1 MVEPDLVLEFEIE
14 NGRSPDIE
22 NVARALLAWNEAVQ
36 AAVAAIDPRARVV
49 VELSGVEPGSQRFKQ
64 ALRFLE
70 DMAEAVEEGGQ
81 DYPLIFQHTKALA
94 KLICGGILMAAVL
107 HQVMPDDHLKVLE
120 EIRDGLKNNPEVQR
134 HSQDFYET
142 LQNEPTIAKV
152 EVYEG
157 NAEFPTYSVPR
168 AEFAFKSGFFGGAS
182 LASPEDREEDRI
194 ATWDVVLI
202 RPVLVGKP
210 RRWTFAREGVEFSA
224 TMADQAVLEAV
235 RDKTLPIPFAEGV
248 MMKIEVIYKERFDG
262 AVWRPIAKT
271 RTVRRVL
278 SPRITLPP
286 GALFTEADRP

>member
-1 MVEPDLVLEFEIE
+1 MAEPDLVLEFEIE
-14 NGRSPDIE
+14 KGRSPDIE

-64 ALRFLE
+64 VLRFLE
-70 DMAEAVEEGGQ
+70 DVAEAVEEGGQ
-81 DYPLIFQHTKALA
+81 EYPLIFKHTKALA
-94 KLICGGILMAAVL
+94 KLIGGGILMAVVL
-107 HQVMPDDHLKVLE
+107 NQIMPDDHLEVLE
-120 EIRDGLKNNPEVQR
+120 EIRDELKSNPEVQR
-134 HSQDFYET
+134 YSQDFYDT

-152 EVYEG
+152 ELYEG
-157 NAEFPTYSVPR
+157 NAKVPTYSVPR
-168 AEFAFKSGFFGGAS
+168 SEFAFKGGFFSGEAADRS
-182 LASPEDREEDRI
+182 EEREEDRI

-224 TMADQAVLEAV
+224 TMADQAVLAAV
-235 RDKTLPIPFAEGV
+235 RDKTLSIPFAEGV
-248 MMKIEVIYKERFDG
+248 MMKIEVAYKERFDG

-286 GALFTEADRP
+286 GALFAVADRP